1 MQYLPWGYRTPVQ
14 PLIIPEMVRAN
25 SNLPGRTKPTLPL
38 TRTFVPPKRIEPNKN
53 IPQRKEEIPTS
64 SLTPVEDEE
73 EEEEDDEEERLEEK
87 KVEILLDKGK
97 GKMMD
102 IDLPR
107 GIEPSGQSIS
117 SAQVDKEVS
126 ANQDNSSN
134 VLKTVQELMEEYT
147 VRQEQFDS
155 FMNEATA
162 SITKLE
168 RRITEGQTQYEDD
181 EKCKEDLRELKALM
195 ADAVTQRAVPIVG
208 IESAGSFGDF
218 NDQQARTQ
226 SHLSRFTQLDS
237 DDESTSLQQT
247 IDPKV
252 LRPSYQV
259 VQPGTSPP
267 SSPDPP
273 SSAVLPRSPPREQVR
288 SPDYRFGPLVP
299 SSPTTEQA
307 DFPAST
313 PSPPVHTGTTGDML
327 APDQDTSLVDIPPFS
342 SPLLIPSPNSS
353 PYQPS
358 SSAAAAAS
366 SLISIA
372 HSEYHASSPPPPSTP
387 EATQPFRPSP
397 SPPPLTQS
405 VQSTK
410 AIHHLADQA
419 VKTTGSTKRSRR
431 QTTTP
436 AVASSSP
443 FPPPPKRL
451 KSRKTVSKDS
461 AKPKTK
467 KKRSTGESGSLP
479 LGTLGRSKGVKRVLG
494 ANWPKIGPNTVVGL
508 AGNIECEQVR
518 LDILQVERRS

>member
-1 MQYLPWGYRTPVQ
+1 
-14 PLIIPEMVRAN
+14 MVRAN
-25 SNLPGRTKPTLPL
+25 SNLPGRAKSSLPL
-38 TRTFVPPKRIEPNKN
+38 TRNFIPPKRIGTSEPKKN
-53 IPQRKEEIPTS
+53 VPQRKEEIPTS
-64 SLTPVEDEE
+64 ILTPVEDKGED
-73 EEEEDDEEERLEEK
+73 EDDEDDERLEEK
-87 KVEILLDKGK
+87 KVESLLDKGK

-102 IDLPR
+102 IDIPKCT
-107 GIEPSGQSIS
+107 EPSEQPSSII
-117 SAQVDKEVS
+117 QIGKEVS
-126 ANQDNSSN
+126 TNQDNPSN
-134 VLKTVQELMEEYT
+134 VINTIQELMEEYT
-147 VRQEQFDS
+147 SRQKQFES
-155 FMNEATA
+155 FMNEASA
-162 SITKLE
+162 SIIKLE
-168 RRITEGQTQYEDD
+168 QRITQASTDIEDD
-181 EKCKEDLRELKALM
+181 QKSRQDLKELKALM
-195 ADAVTQRAVPIVG
+195 ADAVTQRTVPIMG

-218 NDQQARTQ
+218 NNQQARAQ

-237 DDESTSLQQT
+237 DDESPSLQQT

-259 VQPGTSPP
+259 IQPGTSPP

-273 SSAVLPRSPPREQVR
+273 SSVVQPRSPPREQVGSSA
-288 SPDYRFGPLVP
+288 SPSSPPVP

-307 DFPAST
+307 ETPAST
-313 PSPPVHTGTTGDML
+313 SSPPVHTGTAGDIQ
-327 APDQDTSLVDIPPFS
+327 APDQDTSLVDIPPVS

-372 HSEYHASSPPPPSTP
+372 HSEYHASRPPPPSTP
-387 EATQPFRPSP
+387 EATQPFLPSP
-397 SPPPLTQS
+397 SPAPPTQP
-405 VQSTK
+405 VLCPK
-410 AIHHLADQA
+410 DIRHLADQA
-419 VKTTGSTKRSRR
+419 VKTIGPTKRSRR

-436 AVASSSP
+436 AVASSSS

-461 AKPKTK
+461 AKPKIK
-467 KKRSTGESGSLP
+467 KKKSTGESGSLP

-494 ANWPKIGPNTVVGL
+494 ANWPKIGPNTVIGL